1 MPSTQWVKILSD
13 GSFTVADY
21 IRENLMRKLYEIFKA
36 LKVQKRIVSSE
47 IQCVTDYYAHLLFSC
62 TPG

>member
-21 IRENLMRKLYEIFKA
+21 IRENLMQKLYEIFKA
-36 LKVQKRIVSSE
+36 LKVQKRIVSAE
-47 IQCVTDYYAHLLFSC
+47 IHSVTDYYAHLLFC
-62 TPG
+62 CKPG